1 MDEFCTPSQEPSIL
15 DPAKIYAQIRPSHDG
30 IPRLLFEPKD
40 ISILNSPTARL
51 NDVCMNNCAILLWYS
66 QLNTSATRCAMLST
80 HDLPRIH
87 YNAPDDVIWRH
98 TSWVRYWEKDIW
110 VLPIHRPSGIG
121 HWVLCIIQLSTKELY
136 LFDSMGDRT
145 PWQSDVKVSSIIF
158 KRFRLIDWH
167 LII

>member
-1 MDEFCTPSQEPSIL
+1 
-15 DPAKIYAQIRPSHDG
+15 
-30 IPRLLFEPKD
+30 
-40 ISILNSPTARL
+40 
-51 NDVCMNNCAILLWYS
+51 MNNCAILLWCS
-66 QLNTSATRCAMLST
+66 QLNTSATWCTMLST
-80 HDLPRIH
+80 HDLPQIH
-87 YNAPDDVIWRH
+87 YNAPDDVIWHH

-121 HWVLCIIQLSTKELY
+121 HWVLCIIQLLIKELY

-158 KRFRLIDWH
+158 KLFRLIDWH

>member
-1 MDEFCTPSQEPSIL
+1 
-15 DPAKIYAQIRPSHDG
+15 
-30 IPRLLFEPKD
+30 
-40 ISILNSPTARL
+40 
-51 NDVCMNNCAILLWYS
+51 
-66 QLNTSATRCAMLST
+66 MLST
-80 HDLPRIH
+80 HDLPRIR

-158 KRFRLIDWH
+158 KHFRLIDWH